1 MAYTYYL
8 LMEDLGKAAQRE
20 PENSGDVRGRWLLL
34 GVELIKDRASREPD
48 LKIRC
53 RYYPP
58 LP

>member
-1 MAYTYYL
+1 
-8 LMEDLGKAAQRE
+8 MEDLGKAAQRE